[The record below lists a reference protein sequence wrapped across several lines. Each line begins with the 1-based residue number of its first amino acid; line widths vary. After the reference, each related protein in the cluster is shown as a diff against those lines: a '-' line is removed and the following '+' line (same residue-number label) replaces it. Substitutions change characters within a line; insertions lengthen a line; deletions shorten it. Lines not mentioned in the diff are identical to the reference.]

1 MAASLVPRRRSR
13 KATEGS
19 LQAHPY
25 QKYEASILWGVVS
38 KAVTELVSN
47 RDLTETTR
55 HEYIVG
61 YICKSIED
69 AKKPRA
75 KG

>member
-1 MAASLVPRRRSR
+1 MTASSVARRRSR
-13 KATEGS
+13 KTVEGS
-19 LQAHPY
+19 LQVHPY
-25 QKYEASILWGVVS
+25 QKYEASTLWRIVS
-38 KAVTELVSN
+38 KAVNELARN